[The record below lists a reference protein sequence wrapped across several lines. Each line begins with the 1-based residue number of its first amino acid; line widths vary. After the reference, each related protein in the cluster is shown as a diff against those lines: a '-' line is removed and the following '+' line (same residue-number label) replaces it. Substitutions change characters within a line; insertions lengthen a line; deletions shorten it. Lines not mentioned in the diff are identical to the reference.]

1 MNFIEDVMFG
11 PGKSA
16 SIVKNPFNK
25 SSIEGLSMHISK
37 SVFNDKFR
45 CWGIVKFKNGDTSAE
60 QRFQAE
66 TFDLLYYKISKFV
79 ETL

>member
-45 CWGIVKFKNGDTSAE
+45 CWGNS
-60 QRFQAE
+60 
-66 TFDLLYYKISKFV
+66 KI
-79 ETL
+79 